1 MKNERKK
8 YSRSFERKFTEPSTG
23 FECDVFLCSSRT
35 HPSRSFS
42 SNCRAFFFFSFFSL
56 FLLRC
61 ATISFRSAN
70 LRCAKKIKLKKGR
83 TSQRCAQ
90 SVCSSLRIQDDDDQH
105 SIPRSSYVLHFKLK
119 STIRAHKH
127 PISRSSCQFSLLTMR
142 PHDVYL
148 PRTFFARARCDDL
161 LLFYH
166 NLIVFISFYFWIT

>member
-1 MKNERKK
+1 MKEKNTAEASNENLLNRAPALNAMC
-8 YSRSFERKFTEPSTG
+8 SCALLAHIPAGRSA
-23 FECDVFLCSSRT
+23 RT
-35 HPSRSFS
+35 VEH
-42 SNCRAFFFFSFFSL
+42 FFFFSFFSL